1 MEMKGRNQHKWEL
14 YQRAEASIIAVI
26 SYFSTIPVVV
36 PTAVFHV
43 GLLPSLYLSRAVHP
57 VCLCEALFSATGH
70 IQPRITAQRPHQT
83 PSASTERGKATGHQT
98 AAGGDGG
105 IKMLKRTVD
114 IQRPACF
121 CRQETF

>member
-36 PTAVFHV
+36 PAAVFLV
-43 GLLPSLYLSRAVHP
+43 GLLPSLYLSRAVHL

-70 IQPRITAQRPHQT
+70 IQPHVSLPRDHIRHHQLQQR
-83 PSASTERGKATGHQT
+83 EGKPLDTKQQQVGM
-98 AAGGDGG
+98 G
-105 IKMLKRTVD
+105 
-114 IQRPACF
+114 
-121 CRQETF
+121 E

>member
-36 PTAVFHV
+36 PAAVFHV

-57 VCLCEALFSATGH
+57 ACLCEALFSATGH
-70 IQPRITAQRPHQT
+70 IQPHVSSLHCPETTSDTTSFNREKESHWT
-83 PSASTERGKATGHQT
+83 PNSSRWGWGNKDVEK
-98 AAGGDGG
+98 D
-105 IKMLKRTVD
+105 
-114 IQRPACF
+114 C
-121 CRQETF
+121 